1 MGKRVLPVA
10 TLAFVLVSLVGLGTA
25 GAQEATGTVTIV
37 HGFRG
42 LVADVYLDGTLIL
55 ESFEPE
61 RATDPVQLAAGDH
74 EVEVREAGAEASSA
88 AAVAG
93 TLNVP
98 AGSNLSAVV
107 HLSEEGEP
115 TMTVFNNDL
124 RGVPPGS
131 TRLVV
136 RHAAAAGPVSVSL
149 DDAPLTADLTNPKE
163 AGREVSASTHRLAV
177 NAGSEVLLPP
187 QDVPLQEGTAQY
199 LYLIG
204 SQADGTVAWITQT
217 VSGLAQAPAGVPTGN
232 SGLADAGTSGGA
244 PVLPLVAAAFFF
256 FFFVVM
262 AGVGVREA
270 VRTR

>member
-1 MGKRVLPVA
+1 MVKRVLPLA
-10 TLAFVLVSLVGLGTA
+10 TLAFVLVSLFGLGTA

-74 EVEVREAGAEASSA
+74 DVEVREAGAEASSA
-88 AAVAG
+88 AAVSG
-93 TLNVP
+93 TLTVP

-107 HLSEEGEP
+107 HLSEDGEP
-115 TMTVFNNDL
+115 TMTVFDNDTS
-124 RGVPPGS
+124 GVSPGS
-131 TRLVV
+131 TRLTV
-136 RHAAAAGPVSVSL
+136 RNTAATDPVSVSL
-149 DDAPLTADLTNPKE
+149 DDAPLAADLSNPKE
-163 AGREVSASTHRLAV
+163 AGREVSATTHRVAV
-177 NAGSEVLLPP
+177 SAGSEVLLPP

-217 VSGLAQAPAGVPTGN
+217 VSGLSTAPAGVPTGN
-232 SGLADAGTSGGA
+232 SGLAAEAPAGGPSL
-244 PVLPLVAAAFFF
+244 VLVVAAAFF
-256 FFFVVM
+256 VVV
-262 AGVGVREA
+262 AGLGAREA
-270 VRTR
+270 VRAR

>member
-1 MGKRVLPVA
+1 MRKLLLPVA
-10 TLAFVLVSLVGLGTA
+10 TLAFVLASTLGLGAA

-88 AAVAG
+88 AAVSG

-107 HLSEEGEP
+107 HLSEDGQP
-115 TMTVFNNDL
+115 TMTVFRNDVG
-124 RGVPPGS
+124 GVPPGS

-136 RHAAAAGPVSVSL
+136 RNTAATGPVNVSL
-149 DDAPLTADLTNPKE
+149 DDAPLAAGLGNPKE
-163 AGREVSASTHRLAV
+163 AGKEVPATTHRLSV
-177 NAGSEVLLPP
+177 SAGSDVLLPP
-187 QDVPLQEGTAQY
+187 QEVPLQEGTAQY

-204 SQADGTVAWITQT
+204 SEQDGTVAWITQT
-217 VSGLAQAPAGVPTGN
+217 VTGLSTAPAGVPTGN
-232 SGLADAGTSGGA
+232 SGLAAERHDGGGW
-244 PVLPLVAAAFFF
+244 PVVPAAAALFFVFMVAA
-256 FFFVVM
+256 
-262 AGVGVREA
+262 GGRELVRA
-270 VRTR
+270 R

>member
-1 MGKRVLPVA
+1 MVKRVLPFA
-10 TLAFVLVSLVGLGTA
+10 TLAFVLTSLLGLGAA

-88 AAVAG
+88 AAVTG
-93 TLNVP
+93 TLDVP

-107 HLSEEGEP
+107 HLSEDGEP

-149 DDAPLTADLTNPKE
+149 DDAPLAPDLTNPRE
-163 AGREVSASTHRLAV
+163 AAREVPATTHRVAV
-177 NAGSEVLLPP
+177 RADSEVLLPP

-204 SQADGTVAWITQT
+204 SEDDGTVAWITQT
-217 VSGLAQAPAGVPTGN
+217 VSGLQTAPAGVPTGN
-232 SGLADAGTSGGA
+232 SGLAEEAPGGGTSPA
-244 PVLPLVAAAFFF
+244 LPLAAAM
-256 FFFVVM
+256 FVVV
-262 AGVGVREA
+262 AGLGVREA
-270 VRTR
+270 ARAR

>member
-1 MGKRVLPVA
+1 MVKRVLPLA
-10 TLAFVLVSLVGLGTA
+10 TLAFVLASLFGVGTA

-74 EVEVREAGAEASSA
+74 DVEVREAGAEASSA
-88 AAVAG
+88 AAVSG
-93 TLNVP
+93 TLTVP
-98 AGSNLSAVV
+98 AGANLSAVV
-107 HLSEEGEP
+107 HLSEDGQP
-115 TMTVFNNDL
+115 TMTVFNNDV

-136 RHAAAAGPVSVSL
+136 RNTAATDPVNVSL
-149 DDAPLTADLTNPKE
+149 DDAPLASDLGNPKE
-163 AGREVSASTHRLAV
+163 AGKEVPATTHRLSV
-177 NAGSEVLLPP
+177 SAGSEVLLPP
-187 QDVPLQEGTAQY
+187 QEVPLQEGTAQY

-217 VSGLAQAPAGVPTGN
+217 VTGLQTAPAGVPTGN
-232 SGLADAGTSGGA
+232 SGLAAEHPGGGTS
-244 PVLPLVAAAFFF
+244 PVLPLAAAFF
-256 FFFVVM
+256 VVV
-262 AGVGVREA
+262 AVLGAREA
-270 VRTR
+270 VRAR

>member
-1 MGKRVLPVA
+1 MVKRVLPLA
-10 TLAFVLVSLVGLGTA
+10 MLAFVLASLFGLGTA
-25 GAQEATGTVTIV
+25 GAQEGTGTVTIV

-88 AAVAG
+88 AAVSG
-93 TLNVP
+93 TLTVP

-115 TMTVFNNDL
+115 TMTVFNNET
-124 RGVPPGS
+124 RSVAPGT

-136 RHAAAAGPVSVSL
+136 RNTAASDPVNVSL
-149 DDAPLTADLTNPKE
+149 DDAPLAADLGNPKE
-163 AGREVSASTHRLAV
+163 AGREVSATTHRVAV
-177 NAGSEVLLPP
+177 SAGSEVLLPP

-232 SGLADAGTSGGA
+232 SGLAEEARDGGPSA
-244 PVLPLVAAAFFF
+244 VLVAAAA
-256 FFFVVM
+256 FFVVV
-262 AGVGVREA
+262 AGLGAREA
-270 VRTR
+270 VRAR

>member
-1 MGKRVLPVA
+1 MGKRVSPVVA
-10 TLAFVLVSLVGLGTA
+10 LAFALAALLGFSGTA
-25 GAQEATGTVTIV
+25 AGQEAEGTVTIV

-107 HLSEEGEP
+107 HLSESGEP
-115 TMTVFNNDL
+115 TMTVFDNDT
-124 RGVPPGS
+124 RTVPPGS
-131 TRLVV
+131 SRLVV
-136 RHAAAAGPVSVSL
+136 RHAAAAGPVNVSV
-149 DDAPLTADLTNPKE
+149 DDAPLASDLANPRE
-163 AGREVSASTHRLAV
+163 AGREVTATTHRV
-177 NAGSEVLLPP
+177 SVSAGSEVLLPP

-204 SQADGTVAWITQT
+204 SQDDGTVAWITQT
-217 VSGLAQAPAGVPTGN
+217 VSGLQTVPAGVPTGN
-232 SGLADAGTSGGA
+232 SGLADAGSGGGA
-244 PVLPLVAAAFFF
+244 PVLPLVAAAFF
-256 FFFVVM
+256 VLM
-262 AGVGVREA
+262 GGLGVREA
-270 VRTR
+270 VRAR

>member
-1 MGKRVLPVA
+1 VA
-10 TLAFVLVSLVGLGTA
+10 GG
-25 GAQEATGTVTIV
+25 QEASGTVTIV

-107 HLSEEGEP
+107 HLSEAGEP
-115 TMTVFNNDL
+115 TMTVFNNDT
-124 RGVPPGS
+124 RGVPAGS

-149 DDAPLTADLTNPKE
+149 GDSPLTPDLANPKE
-163 AGREVSASTHRLAV
+163 AGREVPAAPQRISV
-177 NAGSEVLLPP
+177 NAGAETLLPP

-204 SQADGTVAWITQT
+204 SQADGTVTWITQT
-217 VSGLAQAPAGVPTGN
+217 VTGLQTAPSGVPTGN
-232 SGLADAGTSGGA
+232 SGLAEEPGDAGTSPLLG
-244 PVLPLVAAAFFF
+244 LVAAAFA
-256 FFFVVM
+256 VV
-262 AGVGVREA
+262 AVVGAREA
-270 VRTR
+270 VRAR

>member
-1 MGKRVLPVA
+1 MGKRVSPVVA
-10 TLAFVLVSLVGLGTA
+10 LAFALAALVGFSGTA
-25 GAQEATGTVTIV
+25 AGQEASGTVTIV

-107 HLSEEGEP
+107 HLSDSGEP
-115 TMTVFNNDL
+115 TMTVFDNNL
-124 RGVPPGS
+124 ASVPPGS

-136 RHAAAAGPVSVSL
+136 RHAAAAGPVDVSL
-149 DDAPLTADLTNPKE
+149 DNAPLATGLANPKE
-163 AGREVSASTHRLAV
+163 AGREVPAATHRV
-177 NAGSEVLLPP
+177 GVSAGSEVLLPP

-204 SQADGTVAWITQT
+204 SQDDGTMAWITQT
-217 VSGLAQAPAGVPTGN
+217 VAGLQSAPAGVPTGN
-232 SGLADAGTSGGA
+232 SGLAEDTNDAGAS
-244 PVLPLVAAAFFF
+244 PVLAMVAAVAVLVA
-256 FFFVVM
+256 
-262 AGVGVREA
+262 GLGVREA
-270 VRTR
+270 VRAR

>member
-1 MGKRVLPVA
+1 MGKRMLPVV
-10 TLAFVLVSLVGLGTA
+10 TLALVLASVLGVGTA

-88 AAVAG
+88 AAVSG
-93 TLNVP
+93 TLTVP

-107 HLSEEGEP
+107 HLSEDGEP
-115 TMTVFNNDL
+115 TMTVFNNNTQ
-124 RGVPPGS
+124 GVPPGS

-136 RHAAAAGPVSVSL
+136 RNTAATDPVNVSL
-149 DDAPLTADLTNPKE
+149 DDAPLAADLGNPKE
-163 AGREVSASTHRLAV
+163 AGREVPAATHRVAV
-177 NAGSEVLLPP
+177 SAGSEVLLPP

-204 SQADGTVAWITQT
+204 SQDDGTVAWITQT
-217 VSGLAQAPAGVPTGN
+217 VGGLSTAPAGVPTGN
-232 SGLADAGTSGGA
+232 SGLADEGHDGGSW
-244 PVLPLVAAAFFF
+244 PVLPVAAAL
-256 FFFVVM
+256 FFVVLVT
-262 AGVGVREA
+262 AGAREA
-270 VRTR
+270 VLAR

>member
-1 MGKRVLPVA
+1 MGKRLLPAVA
-10 TLAFVLVSLVGLGTA
+10 LAFVLVPLLGLGTA

-93 TLNVP
+93 TLAVP

-107 HLSEEGEP
+107 HLSEDDEP
-115 TMTVFNNDL
+115 TMTVFNNDV
-124 RGVPPGS
+124 RAVPPGS

-136 RHAAAAGPVSVSL
+136 RHAAAAGPVAVNL
-149 DDAPLTADLTNPKE
+149 DDAPLTGDLTNPNE
-163 AGREVSASTHRLAV
+163 AGREVPAATHRV
-177 NAGSEVLLPP
+177 SVSAGSEVLLPP

-204 SQADGTVAWITQT
+204 SEDDGTVAWITQT
-217 VSGLAQAPAGVPTGN
+217 VGGLQMVPAGVPTGN
-232 SGLADAGTSGGA
+232 SGLAGESRDGGTSPA
-244 PVLPLVAAAFFF
+244 LPLAAAFF
-256 FFFVVM
+256 VVVT
-262 AGVGVREA
+262 GVGVREA

>member
-1 MGKRVLPVA
+1 MGKRVSPVVA
-10 TLAFVLVSLVGLGTA
+10 LAFAVAALLGFSGTA
-25 GAQEATGTVTIV
+25 AGQEASGTVTIV

-61 RATDPVQLAAGDH
+61 RATDPVELAAGDH

-88 AAVAG
+88 AAVSG

-107 HLSEEGEP
+107 HLSESGEP
-115 TMTVFNNDL
+115 TMTVFDNNTQT
-124 RGVPPGS
+124 VAPGT

-136 RHAAAAGPVSVSL
+136 RHAAAAGPVNVSL
-149 DDAPLTADLTNPKE
+149 DDSPLASDLANPKE
-163 AGREVSASTHRLAV
+163 AGREVPATTHRV
-177 NAGSEVLLPP
+177 SVSAGSEVLLPP

-204 SQADGTVAWITQT
+204 SQDDGTVAWITQT
-217 VSGLAQAPAGVPTGN
+217 VAGLSTAPAGVPTGN
-232 SGLADAGTSGGA
+232 SGLAEDTKDAGAS
-244 PVLPLVAAAFFF
+244 PVLALVAAVA
-256 FFFVVM
+256 VLV
-262 AGVGVREA
+262 AALGVRQA
-270 VRTR
+270 VRAR

>member
-1 MGKRVLPVA
+1 MWKRVSPVVS
-10 TLAFVLVSLVGLGTA
+10 LAFVLATFLGLSGTA
-25 GAQEATGTVTIV
+25 AGQEASGTVTIV

-93 TLNVP
+93 TLTVP

-107 HLSEEGEP
+107 HLSESGEP
-115 TMTVFNNDL
+115 TMTVFNNDVRTL
-124 RGVPPGS
+124 PPGS

-136 RHAAAAGPVSVSL
+136 RHAAAAGPIDVSL
-149 DDAPLTADLTNPKE
+149 DDTPLASGLNNPRE
-163 AGREVSASTHRLAV
+163 AFREVPAATHRV
-177 NAGSEVLLPP
+177 GVTVDSEALLPP
-187 QDVPLQEGTAQY
+187 QEVPLQEGTAQY

-204 SQADGTVAWITQT
+204 SQDDGTVAWITQT
-217 VSGLAQAPAGVPTGN
+217 IGGLSGAPAGVPTGN
-232 SGLADAGTSGGA
+232 SGLAEDTNDAGMS
-244 PVLPLVAAAFFF
+244 PVLALVAAAA
-256 FFFVVM
+256 VLV
-262 AGVGVREA
+262 AGLGVREA
-270 VRTR
+270 VRAR